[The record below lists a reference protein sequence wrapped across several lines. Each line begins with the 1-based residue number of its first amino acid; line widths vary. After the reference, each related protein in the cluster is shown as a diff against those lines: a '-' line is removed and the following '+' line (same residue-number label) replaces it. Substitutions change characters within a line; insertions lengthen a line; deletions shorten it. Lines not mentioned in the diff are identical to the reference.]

1 MKNKENLNTHQ
12 MSRRSFVKRALT
24 AAGWVAVSGS
34 YVLRPDWAHA
44 AGPIKMG
51 IAVDVTGP
59 WAGGSTNAWLTAQLT
74 VKKINDAGGI
84 LGKPIEL
91 ILEDTA
97 SDTALAVGNVR
108 RLIQK
113 NVDVVIGGT
122 TSSMRNAIKNPIVN
136 RGKTLMFYPSMY
148 EGQECTPHLY
158 CTGPT
163 PNQQCAELIPYL
175 IKQGNKRFALP
186 GANYIWPQVLNKWVR
201 RVIEENGGEVVLEE
215 YFPLDQV
222 EYSATISKIVN
233 EKVDHVFLTIIPPG
247 LTPFGKQLWD
257 SGFQKN
263 GGTISCV
270 YYNEWAPLF
279 VEPYALEGTYSCL
292 DYFQTVDDAFSK
304 QLLADYNA
312 MWPDTKFPFTSAM
325 ATGTYRGIKIYE
337 KAVIATNGDLAR
349 EAVSEAMDSVSVAQG
364 PGGPFKVVP
373 GTNHTAMNMYVAQNK
388 GGAWDI
394 LLKSEMVP
402 PNECG

>member
-44 AGPIKMG
+44 AGPIKFG
-51 IAVDVTGP
+51 IAAEITG
-59 WAGGSTNAWLTAQLT
+59 AGASFGNAIWQTAQLA
-74 VKKINDAGGI
+74 VKQINDAGGI
-84 LGKPIEL
+84 LGRPVEL
-91 ILEDTA
+91 ILEDLSTEPA
-97 SDTALAVGNVR
+97 KGVIAAR
-108 RLIQK
+108 RIIQK
-113 NVDVVIGGT
+113 NVDVVLGAVG
-122 TSSMRNAIKNPIVN
+122 SNMRNAIKNPIVN
-136 RGKTLMFYPSMY
+136 RGKTLYFYPMLY
-148 EGQECTPHLY
+148 EGQECTPHLF
-158 CTGPT
+158 CTGLT
-163 PNQQCAELIPYL
+163 PYQQCGELIPYL

-186 GANYIWPQVLNKWVR
+186 GANYIWPQLLNKWVR

-215 YFPLDQV
+215 YFPTDQV
-222 EYSATISKIVN
+222 EYSATVGKIVN
-233 EKVDHVFLTIIPPG
+233 EKVDHVFLTIVPPG

-270 YYNEWAPLF
+270 YYNEEAVHF

-292 DYFQTVDDAFSK
+292 DYFHTVDDAFSK

-312 MWPDTKFPFTSAM
+312 MWPDTKYRFVGGVAS
-325 ATGTYRGIKIYE
+325 GTYRGIKIYE
-337 KAVIATNGDLAR
+337 QGVIATNGDLAR
-349 EAVSEAMDSVSVAQG
+349 EAVSEAIDSVSVSQG

-388 GGAWDI
+388 GGVWDI
-394 LLKSEMVP
+394 LKKSEMVP